1 MLKHFERNWS
11 AYVTSEEMNSAPEIK
26 KLADALKLTDISAQ
40 LLVNRGYSK
49 EADAR
54 AFLGKQTELLHDPF
68 LMKDIEKGAR
78 RLISAAADKEKIVI
92 YGDYDV
98 DGVTSVSILYTYLKK
113 LGATV
118 SYYIP
123 SRTGEGYGMSV
134 AAIDKIAS
142 EGADLIVTVDTGIT
156 AVAEAEHIKSL
167 GIDLIITDHHECHN
181 EIPEA
186 EAVINPR
193 QPDCKYPFKELAGVG
208 VVFKLLCAMEKCLC
222 RGDSLMDSVR
232 RVANEY
238 GDLVAVG
245 TVADVMPVKDENRLI
260 VSLGLAMMERSPRLA
275 ISELLAA
282 VNGDNG
288 KYKQQKRITSGV
300 IGYTI
305 APRINAAG
313 RIKNASIA
321 VELFLS
327 ESREQAARYAAELCE
342 INRERQAQE
351 NEIIEAA
358 YQKIEKEHNF
368 ENDPVIVLS
377 DESWHHGVIGIV
389 ASRITEKYKRP
400 SILVSFE
407 GNSGN
412 GADDVG
418 KGSGRSIK
426 GMNLVDALT
435 YCSDSLVKYGGHE
448 LAAGLTVSR
457 EALPEFKR
465 KINEYAREC
474 FKNDT
479 GEPSVCADIEL
490 VSSDIGMKAA
500 KELYLFEPFGV
511 SNTVPLFLLRNMT
524 VVSAV
529 NVGAGKHAKYTLESP
544 SGDEFCAMFFRHSV
558 ADGDLFDGDCVD
570 LMFNLDINNFQGQEN
585 LQFIVKDM
593 TMSKSQLDREL
604 GERDKFSRIIGGTF
618 DFSSVDRSEIRDY
631 VPMREDFAMLYN
643 MLRREIRMGNDLFSI
658 RALGKMLEEEGAE
671 LTYIKLKTMLKV
683 FQELNLLYVDEVDTE
698 KEMYHFRY
706 VYVKNKT
713 DLDRS
718 NLYRKIKTSFGIK
731 NTGN

>member
-327 ESREQAARYAAELCE
+327 ESREQAARYATELCE